1 MAMRQKKVSVLLN
14 ESDYEKFEFFCLQRG
29 HKKSTLISKLIRDFL
44 TSERDVAEG
53 SPKTE
58 ATKPSRKY

>member
-44 TSERDVAEG
+44 TSERDVA
-53 SPKTE
+53 
-58 ATKPSRKY
+58 